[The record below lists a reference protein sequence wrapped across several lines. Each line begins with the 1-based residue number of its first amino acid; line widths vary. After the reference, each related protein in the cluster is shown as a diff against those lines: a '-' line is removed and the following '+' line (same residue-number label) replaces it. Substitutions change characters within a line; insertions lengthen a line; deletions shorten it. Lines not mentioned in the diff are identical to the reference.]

1 MKKLMF
7 AVALLSL
14 LVTNVR
20 AADVYVTDDKVLQ
33 IYGTIDSG
41 VASLSNVGR
50 ANSRA
55 TFFLNSPNKNSLLGI
70 AGTTNIDNDW
80 IGGFKLEQWILP
92 GTATNGVSS
101 STGAANPAWMQNSTV
116 YIANKDYGKLTLGR
130 QSQVVFDA
138 IKLTDARGSY
148 NFGGSLTYWVDSSA
162 FNGTATSKTGL
173 RNMTGGILIN
183 NVIRYDSPS
192 LYNFTVSAMYAP
204 GGTAG
209 NDDALS
215 TKGITTTYK
224 GIPNLTLVAG
234 YIDINDANGAT
245 TGRTT
250 VVGGNYKFLDNKALV
265 AISHS
270 AIENPNRNGLSQSEY
285 TLNSI
290 SGKYQLTA
298 KFDVSGGLY
307 KLDDEIDGRNTARQ
321 LSLVGNYALGKQ
333 VDIYAGW
340 AQMKNEGSLGLA
352 PLAQGQMNLNSLN
365 STYSG
370 STVTVAG
377 QTQNVVMSGLTV
389 RF

>member
-1 MKKLMF
+1 MKKLILI
-7 AVALLSL
+7 ALFGLTTL
-14 LVTNVR
+14 AQ
-20 AADVYVTDDKVLQ
+20 AADVYVSDDKLLQ
-33 IYGTIDSG
+33 IYGTMDAG
-41 VASLSNVGR
+41 VASMSNVGK

-70 AGTTNIDNDW
+70 AGTTSIGDGW

-101 STGAANPAWMQNSTV
+101 ATGAANPTWMQNSTV
-116 YIANKDYGKLTLGR
+116 YIAHKSYGKLTLGR
-130 QSQVVFDA
+130 QPQVVFDA
-138 IKLTDARGSY
+138 IKLTDARGTY
-148 NFGGSLTYWVDSSA
+148 NFGGSLAYWVDSSA
-162 FNGTATSKTGL
+162 FGGTSTLKTGL

-192 LYNFTVSAMYAP
+192 LYDFTVSAMYAP

-215 TKGITTTYK
+215 TKGITATYK
-224 GIPNLTLVAG
+224 GVKDLTLVAG
-234 YIDINDANGAT
+234 YIDVNDADGRT

-250 VVGGNYKFLDNKALV
+250 VVGGNYKFLDDKALV
-265 AISHS
+265 AVSHS
-270 AIENPNRNGLSQSEY
+270 AIENPNIDGLAHSEY

-290 SGKYQLTA
+290 SGKYQLTP
-298 KFDVSGGLY
+298 KFDISGGVY
-307 KLDDEIDGRNTARQ
+307 KLDDEINGKNSSRQ

-333 VDIYAGW
+333 VDVYVGW
-340 AQMKNEGSLGLA
+340 AQMKNQGDLGLG

-370 STVTVAG
+370 SSVTVPG
-377 QTQNVVMSGLTV
+377 QTHDVFMSGLSV